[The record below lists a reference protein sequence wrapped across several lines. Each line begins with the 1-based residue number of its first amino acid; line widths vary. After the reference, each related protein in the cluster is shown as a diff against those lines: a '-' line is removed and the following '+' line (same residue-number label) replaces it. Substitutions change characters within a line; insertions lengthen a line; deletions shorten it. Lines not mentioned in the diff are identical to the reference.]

1 MLFSQMQNFGAA
13 LFFIALSRAGVAVAS
28 VLNISQLLRRI
39 PDEFR
44 GRVFATIDSLTWSTM
59 MVSMTAAGIASQHHS
74 PRTIGL
80 VAGIL
85 STSPAIFWGLANWKG
100 KLPEPEA
107 VSTEPPEVEIHG
119 GPTA

>member
-1 MLFSQMQNFGAA
+1 MNVSQM
-13 LFFIALSRAGVAVAS
+13 LKRV
-28 VLNISQLLRRI
+28 

-59 MVSMTAAGIASQHHS
+59 MVSMTGAGIASQYYS

-80 VAGIL
+80 VAGIF

-100 KLPEPEA
+100 KLPEPEPLA
-107 VSTEPPEVEIHG
+107 VEPEEVEVHG

>member
-1 MLFSQMQNFGAA
+1 
-13 LFFIALSRAGVAVAS
+13 
-28 VLNISQLLRRI
+28 
-39 PDEFR
+39 
-44 GRVFATIDSLTWSTM
+44 
-59 MVSMTAAGIASQHHS
+59 MTAAGIASQYHS

-85 STSPAIFWGLANWKG
+85 SSSTAIFWGWANWRG

-107 VSTEPPEVEIHG
+107 LTDEATELDINV